1 MGLPDGNPVQQPL
14 LNLFMSQPN
23 TKPKFEL
30 TGGHIA
36 LDLTN
41 TVDNRTSGNP
51 VDNLHSYEDLLAFAA
66 QSGVISAND
75 AQQLAR
81 AATHNARAAQK
92 VLQETI
98 AVREAL
104 FSIFSAITAGKQPP
118 SSAID
123 HLNQS
128 LRQAGAHRILS
139 IGHGEFSWTL
149 SAPNDALERVLWP
162 FVLQGADLLAS
173 PDLANVRECASE
185 TCGWLFLDKS
195 KSHSRRW
202 CDMKVCGNRDKARRF
217 YQRQRSL

>member
-1 MGLPDGNPVQQPL
+1 
-14 LNLFMSQPN
+14 MSQTT

-30 TGGHIA
+30 TGGHIS

-51 VDNLHSYEDLLAFAA
+51 VDNLHSYEDLLAFA
-66 QSGVISAND
+66 QQTGVIGSND

-81 AATHNARAAQK
+81 AAVRNPKAAHK

-104 FSIFSAITAGKQPP
+104 FSIFSAITVEKQPP
-118 SSAID
+118 SSALD
-123 HLNQS
+123 QLNQS
-128 LRQAGAHRILS
+128 LRQASAHRILS
-139 IGHGEFSWTL
+139 PGHGEFSWKL

-173 PDLANVRECASE
+173 PDLAKVRECASE

-202 CDMKVCGNRDKARRF
+202 CDMKGCGNRDKARRF